1 MADAVLALVALLVTV
16 NVEAPEPLY
25 VVEPDKPVPDTF
37 MVKVFKLLPRAT
49 PEMVL
54 LANLALAIEPA
65 NMVLVTVL
73 ESPVV
78 TTVPVVAGN
87 VMVVVPA
94 AALANTVVAPL
105 VLPLNATPAPP
116 MLLLVSVK
124 VLLAVATVTPSMVT
138 VPAALRA
145 IVVSVA

>member
-1 MADAVLALVALLVTV
+1 MA
-16 NVEAPEPLY
+16 
-25 VVEPDKPVPDTF
+25 
-37 MVKVFKLLPRAT
+37 KLLPKEI

-54 LANLALAIEPA
+54 LANLALAMLPA

-78 TTVPVVAGN
+78 TTVPVVAGM

-94 AALANTVVAPL
+94 VAVANNVTVPL
-105 VLPLNATPAPP
+105 VLPLNTAPVAP
-116 MLLLVSVK
+116 MVGRVSVLLVSVK
-124 VLLAVATVTPSMVT
+124 VLDAVATVTPSMVT
-138 VPAALRA
+138 VPAAERA

>member
-1 MADAVLALVALLVTV
+1 
-16 NVEAPEPLY
+16 
-25 VVEPDKPVPDTF
+25 
-37 MVKVFKLLPRAT
+37 MVSVFKLLPRAT

-54 LANLALAIEPA
+54 LASLALAIEPA

-94 AALANTVVAPL
+94 AALATTVVAPL

-138 VPAALRA
+138 VPAAERA